1 MRSAGVPAK
10 SQQLSP
16 LYTVCGVVILDTSTG
31 ERLAAKYSPW
41 WPNAATVKDQIALE
55 KKLYAKTKPGKKG
68 RSSSGSST
76 SGGVEILMLD
86 DSIVLHRAATGVRL
100 FVIGSQDENELL
112 LLGVINT
119 IWDALLTAL
128 FPQPSSTGVFTGGSI
143 DRQLIVDKFDTVLLV
158 LDEAL
163 DDGVILESDPA
174 LVAYRATMRSA
185 DGSSLGGPSQAE
197 ETLSQALSVARDAL
211 IKVLR

>member
-1 MRSAGVPAK
+1 MRSAVAPTK
-10 SQQLSP
+10 DLQSP

-41 WPNAATVKDQIALE
+41 WPNAATIKDQIALE
-55 KKLYAKTKPGKKG
+55 KKLHSKTKAGKKG
-68 RSSSGSST
+68 KSSSSST

-86 DSIVLHRAATGVRL
+86 DAIVLHRAATGVRI

-112 LLGVINT
+112 LLSVINT

-128 FPQPSSTGVFTGGSI
+128 FPQPSTTGVYTGGSI

-163 DDGVILESDPA
+163 DDGVILESDPS
-174 LVAYRATMRSA
+174 LVAYRATMRAS

-197 ETLSQALSVARDAL
+197 ETLTQALSVARDAL